1 MIISGIQRQ
10 EKQREAWIELLR
22 LLHDPNNN
30 FCHHQPQLV
39 RLEEIMRA
47 NWSCSGCR
55 SWQSVLL
62 LKKVWIMGSLSHPTH
77 PSYFSAGAPQP
88 PLRTTCLPQ
97 SALLWV
103 FLFLIYFILR
113 SPPYLFLRILWEWD
127 IIHLWACED
136 LHDWSLC
143 VVFQIL
149 SKIYID
155 LFAVLGLDRKH
166 IFDCINVSSLSPHRV
181 WQLKCFFCVLYELCV
196 LLFFVFCVVYVCCA
210 CIVST
215 TLCVP

>member
-39 RLEEIMRA
+39 RLEKIMRA
-47 NWSCSGCR
+47 NWSRSGCK

-88 PLRTTCLPQ
+88 PWEPLVFRNQHFCGCFCFNLLHPQ
-97 SALLWV
+97 
-103 FLFLIYFILR
+103 I
-113 SPPYLFLRILWEWD
+113 
-127 IIHLWACED
+127 
-136 LHDWSLC
+136 
-143 VVFQIL
+143 
-149 SKIYID
+149 
-155 LFAVLGLDRKH
+155 
-166 IFDCINVSSLSPHRV
+166 SSLSIWEFCGNGISSIHGLVRLCTIGAKTWGNSVCV
-181 WQLKCFFCVLYELCV
+181 WSSKFWVR
-196 LLFFVFCVVYVCCA
+196 
-210 CIVST
+210 ST
-215 TLCVP
+215 